1 MFATLGTEAPDVLI
15 NHPPKPGVA
24 GSNPAGGA
32 ASDQPKRRLTW
43 KNQQRSIFALMLL
56 CAAVSIRG

>member
-1 MFATLGTEAPDVLI
+1 
-15 NHPPKPGVA
+15 
-24 GSNPAGGA
+24 
-32 ASDQPKRRLTW
+32 LTW